1 MVALLPWY
9 TAVFFGCPPWDE
21 KNGNGNPSVIA
32 VFRLSYHIFGE
43 M

>member
-1 MVALLPWY
+1 MTALPSWN
-9 TAVFFGCPPWDE
+9 TAMFVRSPLRGK
-21 KNGNGNPSVIA
+21 KNGDRTLGMIA